1 MIFCDEGFW
10 SIKFK
15 FESFISI
22 MPNYDGIDIF
32 TSSSHGEKMY
42 VNRVVFNQNGVWLR
56 PHEHALDF

>member
-42 VNRVVFNQNGVWLR
+42 VNRVVFNQNGV
-56 PHEHALDF
+56 